1 MKRVL
6 NFRVV
11 EGDPNEISRNEIL
24 LIRDNSTGKI
34 KSIRERESNGSLKE
48 LIPDNYIYCRVK
60 NWKADLTDGQG
71 ITLLSLG
78 EWIGLLI
85 SSSLVNFLIF
95 SNIYAPFDII
105 NYSNGEGANRYSKV
119 EAIRIQKAYLPVNP
133 ELTELS
139 RLETLED
146 LQNSIKLVLG
156 VDIDLSKALEV
167 ITKDEFDSMEIPI
180 LPI

>member
-60 NWKADLTDGQG
+60 DWKTDLTDGQK

-85 SSSLVNFLIF
+85 SSSLVNFLAF

-105 NYSNGEGANRYSKV
+105 SYSNGEGTNRYSKV
-119 EAIRIQKAYLPVNP
+119 KAIRIQKAYLPVNM
-133 ELTELS
+133 ESTEFI

-146 LQNSIKLVLG
+146 LQNIIKLVLG
-156 VDIDLSKALEV
+156 VDIDISKALEV
-167 ITKDEFDSMEIPI
+167 ITKDEFDSMEILT